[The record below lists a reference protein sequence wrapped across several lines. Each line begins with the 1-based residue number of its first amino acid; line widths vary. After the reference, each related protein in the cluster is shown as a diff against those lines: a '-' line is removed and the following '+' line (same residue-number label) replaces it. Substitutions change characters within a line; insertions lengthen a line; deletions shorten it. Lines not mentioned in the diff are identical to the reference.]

1 MKYFTRI
8 IAFLILTTVC
18 SAQNQPPK
26 FRLPT
31 SIVPVRYR
39 VELTVIPDKDTFTG
53 TVDIDLNYKVESSVL
68 WLNAEKLNLKNAT
81 LNKGG
86 KIFPAKV
93 ISEAKDLVNFSF
105 DSSIPPGPAKFH
117 AEGRFLSVFSARVGI
132 AIIQRVDDSCAS

>member
-39 VELTVIPDKDTFTG
+39 VELTVIPDKDTFTRNRF
-53 TVDIDLNYKVESSVL
+53 DIDLQLQSG
-68 WLNAEKLNLKNAT
+68 KLGSMA
-81 LNKGG
+81 
-86 KIFPAKV
+86 
-93 ISEAKDLVNFSF
+93 
-105 DSSIPPGPAKFH
+105 
-117 AEGRFLSVFSARVGI
+117 
-132 AIIQRVDDSCAS
+132 QR